1 MPESTPLDIFDD
13 KQWDGDGSQAPRGV
27 FGAPTLGQ
35 QLHEMRNT
43 EQRQLREL
51 ALALGQ
57 FASGDPQA

>member
-1 MPESTPLDIFDD
+1 
-13 KQWDGDGSQAPRGV
+13 V